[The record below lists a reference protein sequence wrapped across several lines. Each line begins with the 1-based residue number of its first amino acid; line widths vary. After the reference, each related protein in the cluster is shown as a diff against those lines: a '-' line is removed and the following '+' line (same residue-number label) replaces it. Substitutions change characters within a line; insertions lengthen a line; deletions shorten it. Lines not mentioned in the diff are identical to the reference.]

1 MLTKM
6 KYKLKMEAV
15 NTCLKD
21 GILRASCGDRAC
33 QRAVIW
39 RRQAGPVLKCIA
51 APVPTGEHAMETG
64 APSAG
69 GVNNHI

>member
-1 MLTKM
+1 
-6 KYKLKMEAV
+6 MEFCERDATIALA
-15 NTCLKD
+15 NAPLF
-21 GILRASCGDRAC
+21 GGDKPDRH
-33 QRAVIW
+33 
-39 RRQAGPVLKCIA
+39 LKCIA